1 MNFSFLI
8 IKLKLKLNN
17 NLRKYNI
24 LNLHNDAINKRRFLK
39 ISFKEKV
46 INLINYKVEK
56 KNYNDLITGK
66 KKLLNTLK
74 RKKMQK
80 NKKKNILQ

>member
-24 LNLHNDAINKRRFLK
+24 LNLHNYAINKRSCLFKKIIYIILIILNIYEDIYVYNILSFLV
-39 ISFKEKV
+39 F
-46 INLINYKVEK
+46 
-56 KNYNDLITGK
+56 GK
-66 KKLLNTLK
+66 KWK
-74 RKKMQK
+74 
-80 NKKKNILQ
+80 